1 MVRFDC
7 KGLSADPAG
16 SAGQLD
22 AAADFFI
29 REGYVVLDHVL
40 PQETVDA
47 LCRAFQADYA
57 SHLRGDAVGPSVLVS
72 PRRPMLA
79 MRFAGRFADPRVFAN
94 PYVVALVRKLLEPAA
109 ILEAY
114 GCFLSLPG
122 AAAQDEH
129 YDGPHLFGTPLA
141 AMLPPY
147 ALTCALPLV
156 DMDERQGSTMLL
168 PGSHRWQA
176 RPADPVRVLPDVPR
190 GSCVLWDY
198 RLRHYGTENRSNTP
212 RPLVYCTY
220 ARPWYRD
227 PVNFR
232 ETPEL
237 RRLDL
242 PPGFVETL
250 PADLRVLL
258 AHANDA
264 GASART
270 A

>member
-1 MVRFDC
+1 MNRFDC
-7 KGLSADPAG
+7 NGISADPTA
-16 SAGQLD
+16 SPGQLD

-40 PQETVDA
+40 PQQAVVG
-47 LCRAFQADYA
+47 LNRAFLADYA
-57 SHLRGDAVGPSVLVS
+57 PYLRDGSAGPSVRVS
-72 PRRPMLA
+72 AGRAMLA
-79 MRFAGRFADPRVFAN
+79 MRFAGPFADPSVFA
-94 PYVVALVRKLLEPAA
+94 PPAVLALVRKLLEASA

-114 GCFLSLPG
+114 GCFLSMPG

-129 YDGPHLFGTPLA
+129 YDGPHLFGSRLS

-147 ALTCALPLV
+147 ALTYALPLV
-156 DMDERQGSTMLL
+156 GMNAEHGSTMLL
-168 PGSHRWQA
+168 PGSHRWQEP
-176 RPADPVRVLPDVPR
+176 RPDAPRLLPVVPQ

-198 RLRHYGTENRSNTP
+198 RLRHYGTENRSSTP

-232 ETPEL
+232 ETPDL
-237 RRLDL
+237 KRLDL
-242 PPGFVETL
+242 PPGFVDTL
-250 PADLRVLL
+250 PEDLRRLL
-258 AHANDA
+258 GHAREA
-264 GASART
+264 GPSARP